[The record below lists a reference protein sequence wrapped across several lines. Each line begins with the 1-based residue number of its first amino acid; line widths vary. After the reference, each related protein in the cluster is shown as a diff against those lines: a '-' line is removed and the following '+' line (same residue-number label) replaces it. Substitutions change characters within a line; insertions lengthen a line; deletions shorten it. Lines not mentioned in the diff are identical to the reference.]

1 MAEYKIDTREEKI
14 LLACP
19 DETVRVL
26 QNVKN
31 LLLCRR
37 GEVPYD
43 RMRGLD
49 PGLFELPLGEVQK
62 ILLPEIDRVLA
73 WEPRAEAKSAVAELE
88 NGALVITV
96 TVEV

>member
-1 MAEYKIDTREEKI
+1 MAQYRIDTRAEAIDLKSPEDTERI
-14 LLACP
+14 
-19 DETVRVL
+19 L

-31 LLLCRR
+31 LLRCRR

-49 PGLFELPLGEVQK
+49 PGVFEMPMGDLEQ
-62 ILLPEIDRVLA
+62 ILMPEIDRVLA
-73 WEPRAEAKSAVAELE
+73 WEPRVRAKSAEARLE
-88 NGALVITV
+88 NGALIITV